1 MVGNDRESRMV
12 RATVRRLFMTTG
24 GISLLLSLRCGRV
37 SDGEGGTG
45 GDASFLAGSSTTS
58 AGHGGG
64 DELGGNASVSGA
76 SVGGSSGAGG
86 VPSGHGGMGG
96 AVTSGSGGGAGR
108 SASSGNGGSAGNA
121 AMSGGPGTG
130 GGFTNPCEPWPM
142 MQVCYGYDELVA
154 MSRGGA
160 AGAAGAQ
167 SGNAGDAVGAGAG
180 GKAPAAGAAGSGFV
194 PMAPA
199 DCPAYSGTSL
209 PFMCVS
215 SLIGPPTSVVAG
227 KCCWVCRRV
236 CG

>member
-1 MVGNDRESRMV
+1 MA
-12 RATVRRLFMTTG
+12 RATVRRLFMATG

-37 SDGEGGTG
+37 SDAEGGTG
-45 GDASFLAGSSTTS
+45 GDASFLAGRSATS

-64 DELGGNASVSGA
+64 DELGGNASVSGT

-86 VPSGHGGMGG
+86 APAGRGGMGG
-96 AVTSGSGGGAGR
+96 AVTSGSGGDAGR

-130 GGFTNPCEPWPM
+130 GGFHNPCDPWPM
-142 MQVCYGYDELVA
+142 SQVCYGYDELVA

-160 AGAAGAQ
+160 AGAAGAH
-167 SGNAGDAVGAGAG
+167 SGNAGDEVGAGLG

-194 PMAPA
+194 PMFPA
-199 DCPAYSGTSL
+199 DCPAFSGTPNRL
-209 PFMCVS
+209 LCVD
-215 SLIGPPTSVVAG
+215 GPTGPATSVEAG
-227 KCCWVCRRV
+227 KCCWLCRMI